1 MFFGAK
7 RIISTA
13 LAAVVF
19 IASINCVCHA
29 APVAQTAHEHSCCAN
44 HGKHDRSNPTPP
56 QHDAK
61 CVHCQRSMMNDTPA
75 AKSLT
80 ASFDF
85 CHLAPVD
92 AIHELQSSQT
102 AQRLTPLP
110 PAIASPTLLSLH
122 CALMT

>member
-1 MFFGAK
+1 MPAKGA
-7 RIISTA
+7 ISTV

-19 IASINCVCHA
+19 VASINCVCHA
-29 APVAQTAHEHSCCAN
+29 ALVAHERMEHSCCAAG
-44 HGKHDRSNPTPP
+44 GKHHQSEKSAP
-56 QHDAK
+56 QHNAK

-80 ASFDF
+80 ATFDF

-92 AIHELQSSQT
+92 AIHELQAVQA
-102 AQRLTPLP
+102 AQLLIPLP
-110 PAIASPTLLSLH
+110 PAIASPTLLRLH